1 MHEVRAKGPKK
12 RQRGC
17 LSRGLRAANDFRLR
31 LFNCSSTEIT
41 NEHANQLL
49 ALAKRGPA
57 GMTDLAIQTVD
68 SLPVINVRTWGWRLL
83 RTVITRLLSRRAVW
97 HHSHCVHPEDGD
109 SMSPTPWS
117 PPTKLHG
124 VKCAVYKATLV
135 AVQSTVVTIYTTR
148 LMINKNSAFCLHSVF
163 ATSECIH

>member
-68 SLPVINVRTWGWRLL
+68 SLPVINVRTWGGGEGGTLRLL

-97 HHSHCVHPEDGD
+97 HHSHCVHTEDGG
-109 SMSPTPWS
+109 SMSPTPW
-117 PPTKLHG
+117 
-124 VKCAVYKATLV
+124 
-135 AVQSTVVTIYTTR
+135 
-148 LMINKNSAFCLHSVF
+148 
-163 ATSECIH
+163 